1 MRIIFCS
8 PSGEFD
14 WTLKNSY
21 TAPTLILR
29 PIHFIGAPNFSSC
42 SLKYLF
48 RLEEIVYL
56 FVLKK
61 LEVWN
66 GRDRVQ
72 VSEFL

>member
-1 MRIIFCS
+1 MSLIGLSKIVI
-8 PSGEFD
+8 
-14 WTLKNSY
+14 LLQH
-21 TAPTLILR
+21 ATLILR

-72 VSEFL
+72 VGEFL